1 MTACLRSYLPILN
14 EQVDFIIHKM
24 KVPKD
29 DMTPLKCLVG
39 GLFHITVGIVA
50 MPCKNI
56 YEAWGRPVNGNEGSH
71 PNGFYKF
78 ADITLNL
85 LLGPLVMVISAIRCL
100 AAAILLSPS
109 IALKAED

>member
-1 MTACLRSYLPILN
+1 MTTCLSSYLPSFSN
-14 EQVDFIIHKM
+14 QVNSIIKQWEI
-24 KVPKD
+24 PKAE
-29 DMTPLKCLVG
+29 MTRLKCFG
-39 GLFHITVGIVA
+39 SGLFQITVGIVLV
-50 MPCKNI
+50 PSINI

-100 AAAILLSPS
+100 AAAVFSPS
-109 IALKAED
+109 IALKAGD